1 MTAITRCVGNRFAP
15 EVVAIPANMRDE
27 LDVRKIMN
35 LDSSC
40 FTKEQKLAMIDALY
54 GKKEEWTWK
63 RDLVKV
69 QADYKR
75 WQSLLEPGSCGRFP
89 FRFNLAKLARL
100 GQYFQPKETGRTVT
114 AFTDWIFRLYKPQR
128 DYVALK
134 RGAHFER
141 EIARKRVRYPQHTG
155 WKLIYD
161 GMNGSEEHALPIS
174 ELAINGAPIYGKPDL
189 VFREKKT
196 GRIMILEIKVSE
208 RDIPS
213 DGWPNLQAQLW
224 AYSKIDM
231 WKDAP
236 EILLVS
242 EVWSYSYGVRRRGT
256 IRYLQDDQI
265 FETQNRKLFDV
276 YCGKSVGEHT
286 ALSSSRFRWTASI
299 D

>member
-1 MTAITRCVGNRFAP
+1 MTAILNAAITPLKP
-15 EVVAIPANMRDE
+15 EVSLIPANLRDE
-27 LDVRKIMN
+27 LDARKIMN

-40 FTKEQKLAMIDALY
+40 FTKEQKLAMIDLLY
-54 GKKEEWTWK
+54 GKREEWTWK
-63 RDLVKV
+63 QDLLKV
-69 QADYKR
+69 QSDYKR
-75 WQSLLEPGSCGRFP
+75 WHSLLEQGPCGRYP
-89 FRFNLAKLARL
+89 FRFSYKTLVRL
-100 GQYFQPKETGRTVT
+100 GGFFPPIETGRTVT
-114 AFTDWIFRLYKPQR
+114 AFTDWVFRLYKPQR
-128 DYVALK
+128 DYVAMK

-141 EIARKRVRYPQHTG
+141 EIARKRIRYPQHTG

-161 GMNGSEEHALPIS
+161 GMNGSEEQALPIS
-174 ELAINGAPIYGKPDL
+174 ELAIKGSPIYGKPDL

-224 AYSKIDM
+224 AYSKIDT
-231 WKDAP
+231 WKHAP
-236 EILLVS
+236 EIILVS

-256 IRYLQDDQI
+256 IRYLQGDPL

-276 YCGKSVGEHT
+276 YCSKGVEEH
-286 ALSSSRFRWTASI
+286 AVLQDGCLHWAVNI

>member
-1 MTAITRCVGNRFAP
+1 MTVNTKITVNHFSSQ
-15 EVVAIPANMRDE
+15 VVAIPPNLRDE

-35 LDSSC
+35 LDSAC
-40 FTKEQKLAMIDALY
+40 FTKEQKLAMIEALY
-54 GKKEEWTWK
+54 GKKDEWTWK
-63 RDLVKV
+63 QDLVDV

-75 WQSLLEPGSCGRFP
+75 WQGLLSQGAYGKNP
-89 FRFNLAKLARL
+89 FRFNHAMLVRM
-100 GQYFQPKETGRTVT
+100 GQLFPPEETGRTVT

-141 EIARKRVRYPQHTG
+141 EIAIKRVRHPQHTG

-174 ELAINGAPIYGKPDL
+174 ELAINGDPIYGKPDL

-224 AYSKIDM
+224 AYSKIDI

-236 EILLVS
+236 EVLLVS

-256 IRYLQDDQI
+256 IQYLRDDPI
-265 FETQNRKLFDV
+265 FQSQNRKLFNL
-276 YCGKSVGEHT
+276 YCTKGLRENI
-286 ALSSSRFRWTASI
+286 ALAA
-299 D
+299 